1 MIASVPIDVA
11 LGDRRLLGAALGD
24 LATWT
29 AWIAVLKA
37 AYGRRLNER
46 ERKLFAQVAGGR
58 EPPTSKVKELV
69 AVVSRRGGKG
79 RAAGGLATYE
89 AALVDHSRELAPG
102 EVGVVACISPT
113 RAQAAIVQNYTLG
126 YFQASPILRK
136 EIADVTGD
144 EIKLCNGVVIC
155 TLASDYR
162 TLRGRTLLL
171 AILDEA
177 AFLRSEESSTPDVE
191 CARALLPGLST
202 TGGMLC
208 ILSSPYRQA
217 GLLFQRHR
225 DHFGKDGDVLVVTG
239 PTELFNPTLSKA
251 TIEAAV
257 AADPEAAAAEWLGL
271 FRRDLQTFLPDDLI
285 DAAVDRGRPFELPP
299 QEDVRYRVFVDA
311 SGGAHDWF
319 TASICHREGQ
329 RVVCDVIRGRRPP
342 FDPHAVAHEYAVLAR
357 QYHCCSIVGD
367 AYGAAWTRTAFEGE
381 GIEYRRSPLTRSE
394 LYLEG
399 LPLFSRGQ
407 IAIPDHAPLLRE
419 LRLLQRRTTRAGKD
433 SVDHGVGGSDDHAN
447 VLFGA
452 MHLCAEPPEVVAFD
466 PIATVVRQPYLGDHP
481 EAGWDALVA
490 SGPVECPA
498 RISALREAD
507 RRARADGGV
516 GGVCGLEHLGIW

>member
-1 MIASVPIDVA
+1 
-11 LGDRRLLGAALGD
+11 
-24 LATWT
+24 
-29 AWIAVLKA
+29 
-37 AYGRRLNER
+37 
-46 ERKLFAQVAGGR
+46 VAGGR

-69 AVVSRRGGKG
+69 AVISRRAGKG
-79 RAAGGLATYE
+79 RVAGALATYE
-89 AALVDHSRELAPG
+89 AALVDHSAQLAPG

-113 RAQAAIVQNYTLG
+113 RAQSRVVQDYTMG
-126 YFQASPILRK
+126 YFEASAILRN

-144 EIKLCNGVVIC
+144 EIKLRNGVVIC

-171 AILDEA
+171 AVLDEA

-239 PTELFNPTLSKA
+239 PTELFNPTLSKT

-285 DAAVDRGRPFELPP
+285 DSAVDRGRPMELPP
-299 QEDVRYRVFVDA
+299 QDEVTYRVFVDA
-311 SGGAHDWF
+311 SGGAHDAF
-319 TASICHREGQ
+319 TIAICHRQGE
-329 RVVCDVIRGRRPP
+329 RIVADLVRGRKPP
-342 FDPHAVAHEYAVLAR
+342 FDPHAVTHDYANLAR
-357 QYHCCSIVGD
+357 QYHCRSIMGD
-367 AYGAAWTRTAFEGE
+367 AYGAAWVRTAFEGE

-399 LPLFSRGQ
+399 LPLFTRGQ
-407 IAIPDHAPLLRE
+407 IAIPDHDQLLRE
-419 LRLLQRRTTRAGKD
+419 LRLLQRRTSRSGKD

-447 VLFGA
+447 SLFGG
-452 MHLCAEPPEVVAFD
+452 MHLAAK
-466 PIATVVRQPYLGDHP
+466 RS
-481 EAGWDALVA
+481 DALVA
-490 SGPVECPA
+490 CDPIAAVAPRAFIGDIGADLTNPAFSLGGFTAADIAAAGPSVDPSTVSPWDQIN
-498 RISALREAD
+498 RGTGIGGTISLA
-507 RRARADGGV
+507 
-516 GGVCGLEHLGIW
+516 HLGLP